1 MINPLDGLKCCA
13 CEVNTDNFKSMHPLL
28 QWGGVANNVNPES
41 IKVIIL
47 SDVALPVPLLIQT
60 FLDLFGTMAFA
71 VTGAFKAIEHK
82 SDVVGIIILA
92 TITGVAGGVLRD
104 IVFGRIPPVAVINP
118 LYLIITVTTGIALF
132 FLYRTLKTHWNLFL
146 KFDAIGLG
154 VFTVIGATFAYNLVG
169 LNFLAMA
176 FAGLLTA
183 VGGGILR
190 DVFVNEVPIVFVKEL
205 YASASFIGVVIFFG
219 LLAGGIDQNVA
230 AMPSIVAVTALR
242 LLAMKYNWNL
252 PRPKI

>member
-1 MINPLDGLKCCA
+1 MSADA
-13 CEVNTDNFKSMHPLL
+13 
-28 QWGGVANNVNPES
+28 
-41 IKVIIL
+41 
-47 SDVALPVPLLIQT
+47 ALPVPLLIQA
-60 FLDLFGTMAFA
+60 LDLFGTMAFA
-71 VTGAFKAIEHK
+71 VTGAFKAVEHK
-82 SDVVGIIILA
+82 SDIVGLIILA

-104 IVFGRIPPVAVINP
+104 LVFGRIPPLAVINP
-118 LYLIITVTTGIALF
+118 YYLVITIATGIAIF
-132 FLYRTLKTHWNLFL
+132 FLYRALKKHWNLFL

-154 VFTVIGATFAYNLVG
+154 VFTVIGATIAYNLLG

-205 YASASFIGVVIFFG
+205 YASASFVGVVIFFG
-219 LLAGGIDQNVA
+219 LLAGGVDLNVA
-230 AMPSIVAVTALR
+230 AIPSIVAVTGLR
-242 LLAMKYNWNL
+242 LLAMRYNWNL